1 MYYPGDDLTWD
12 DILHPENLAG
22 KPARRANPPQPLPP
36 PRKMPCRDGLIPAI
50 YQDLLTNDPPRRIWY
65 DPKSR
70 SSVGPPTPS
79 PSRSPSPA
87 PSPFNIVE
95 YDLPMHPG
103 ANRPLPSTTPASQH
117 SADYRR
123 PYRRPFSP
131 SSRARGQ
138 PRTST
143 TTRLTDI
150 HEGRLKLPPAKPA
163 SKLVLPTEQAQPQ
176 CTRHRTFLMPSMRR
190 FHSSSSYFDTNTRD
204 LSSLDTVRSP
214 TLASTVNGD
223 DEDNILELDTPGA
236 REASS
241 WIFPLT
247 PKEENSSSDSED
259 NSTTCDATSVA
270 SLELMA

>member
-1 MYYPGDDLTWD
+1 
-12 DILHPENLAG
+12 
-22 KPARRANPPQPLPP
+22 
-36 PRKMPCRDGLIPAI
+36 MPCRDGLIPGI

-70 SSVGPPTPS
+70 TSVEPPTPS

-103 ANRPLPSTTPASQH
+103 ANRPLPSRTPASQYNV
-117 SADYRR
+117 DYKR

-131 SSRARGQ
+131 SSRARRQ
-138 PRTST
+138 PRAGT
-143 TTRLTDI
+143 TTRLTDV

-163 SKLVLPTEQAQPQ
+163 SKLVLPTQQAQPQ
-176 CTRHRTFLMPSMRR
+176 HTPRRAFLVPSMRR
-190 FHSSSSYFDTNTRD
+190 FHSSSSYFDTNTRG
-204 LSSLDTVRSP
+204 LSPLDTVRSP
-214 TLASTVNGD
+214 TLASSTVDGD
-223 DEDNILELDTPGA
+223 DVDDILELDTPGA

-247 PKEENSSSDSED
+247 PKEESSSSDSEE
-259 NSTTCDATSVA
+259 NTTACDAISVA
-270 SLELMA
+270 DL